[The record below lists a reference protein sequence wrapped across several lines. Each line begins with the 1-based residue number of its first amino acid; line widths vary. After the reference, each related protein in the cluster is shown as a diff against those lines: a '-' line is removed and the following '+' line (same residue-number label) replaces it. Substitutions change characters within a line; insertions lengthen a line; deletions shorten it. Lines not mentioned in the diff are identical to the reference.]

1 MMQFF
6 NDLPKSIKILL
17 LFMVFILFAVG
28 AVQLNDLSN
37 ISDDTSSKVNE
48 IEKINV
54 DFVIRD
60 TDNNPLEN
68 VDVAFQGTGAVESRR
83 TDSNGY
89 VGINLPS
96 RSDIEIVMKKEGY
109 ITQRQIINLEIDSE
123 KTVTYYLKQNE
134 NSTINQS
141 NTNIE
146 TSNIISQNQCE
157 KSVEIDEFKISLQK
171 CEKLQSN
178 LILYFVIENLGRP
191 RNIAFYTN
199 NSRIYDNSGNVNDA
213 SEVYIGQSKWS
224 NSSQAKLPS
233 EASIKAAL
241 KFNDLFIEQNN
252 ISVFELNTSLAKLEF
267 RDIKF

>member
-1 MMQFF
+1 MQFF
-6 NDLPKSIKILL
+6 DNLPKSTKILL
-17 LFMVFILFAVG
+17 IVIVFGLVAAG
-28 AVQLNDLSN
+28 AVQLNDLSIFLN
-37 ISDDTSSKVNE
+37 NTSDNE
-48 IEKINV
+48 IEKVNV
-54 DFVIRD
+54 SFVIRD
-60 TDNNPLEN
+60 DNNNPLEN
-68 VDVAFQGTGAVESRR
+68 VNVAFQGTDTVESRR

-89 VGINLPS
+89 VSINMPS
-96 RSDIEIVMKKEGY
+96 RQKIEVVMSKEGY
-109 ITQRQIINLEIDSE
+109 ITQRKTISLEIDSE
-123 KTVTYYLKQNE
+123 NTETYYLEKNE

-141 NTNIE
+141 NTNLE
-146 TSNIISQNQCE
+146 TSHIISQNQCE
-157 KSVEIDEFKISLQK
+157 KSIEIDEFKISLQK

-199 NSRIYDNSGNVNDA
+199 NSRIYDRLGNVNDA

-267 RDIKF
+267 RDLKL